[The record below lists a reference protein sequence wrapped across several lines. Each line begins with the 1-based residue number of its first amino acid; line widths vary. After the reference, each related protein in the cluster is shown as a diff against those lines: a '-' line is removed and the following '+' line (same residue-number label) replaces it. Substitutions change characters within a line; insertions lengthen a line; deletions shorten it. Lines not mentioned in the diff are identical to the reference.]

1 MHKNVLAADSQVTK
15 ITVGF
20 AIKLPCNDLNDT
32 SQGQTSLR
40 SPSWRSSKTHL
51 LLKPCLAPLA

>member
-1 MHKNVLAADSQVTK
+1 MPKNVLAADSQVTK

-20 AIKLPCNDLNDT
+20 ATKLPCNDLNDT

-40 SPSWRSSKTHL
+40 SPSWRSSKT
-51 LLKPCLAPLA
+51 